1 MRERRGGHG
10 FGLKTVMRLAYSPA
24 DEAFRQEVRA
34 FVRERLPADIRRKV
48 ELGLRLEHA
57 DYVTWFRILESRGWL
72 TPGWPVEH
80 GGPGWG
86 PLQRHIFDEETLL
99 GGAPRIVASGIQML
113 GPVLIAYGT
122 PQQKA
127 KYLPDIRAS
136 RTWWAQGFSEPGAG
150 SDLAALR
157 TTAVLEPDGQHFVVN
172 GHKVWTSYATWCSM
186 MFALVRT
193 DPGAAKPQE
202 GISFLLID
210 MASPGVT
217 VRPIRM
223 LEGGTDLNEVY
234 LDQVRVPREN
244 LVGEL
249 HQGWSYG
256 KFLLGHER
264 TGIAGI
270 GSCKQQLARARAL
283 ATRQGLSGDPLL
295 RARLAQFETELMALE
310 MTALRLLS
318 RGQRSRTPEVEASML
333 KVLGTELRQALYE
346 TLLEIGGP
354 DALPF
359 SAEAQF
365 LEAWAGAAGEGAE
378 GAPPLPVAAE
388 CATLAANALDSR
400 KLSIYGGSNEVQ
412 RNLIAR
418 AVLAA

>member
-1 MRERRGGHG
+1 MSREPLDLTLDVLPEAPPPPGLDTSSWRALARFVLEGEGGWDEARIRQAMSAG
-10 FGLKTVMRLAYSPA
+10 TSTTLRLA
-24 DEAFRQEVRA
+24 R
-34 FVRERLPADIRRKV
+34 
-48 ELGLRLEHA
+48 
-57 DYVTWFRILESRGWL
+57 
-72 TPGWPVEH
+72 
-80 GGPGWG
+80 
-86 PLQRHIFDEETLL
+86 PL
-99 GGAPRIVASGIQML
+99 
-113 GPVLIAYGT
+113 PVLIAYGT

-244 LVGEL
+244 LGGEL

-256 KFLLGHER
+256 
-264 TGIAGI
+264 
-270 GSCKQQLARARAL
+270 
-283 ATRQGLSGDPLL
+283 
-295 RARLAQFETELMALE
+295 
-310 MTALRLLS
+310 
-318 RGQRSRTPEVEASML
+318 
-333 KVLGTELRQALYE
+333 
-346 TLLEIGGP
+346 
-354 DALPF
+354 
-359 SAEAQF
+359 
-365 LEAWAGAAGEGAE
+365 
-378 GAPPLPVAAE
+378 
-388 CATLAANALDSR
+388 
-400 KLSIYGGSNEVQ
+400 
-412 RNLIAR
+412 
-418 AVLAA
+418 